1 MVLFFVGRLLFRNNL
16 IGPLKGNVD
25 MAADVLLA
33 YQLVEICFL
42 QLGIYFFVY
51 SGKHYVYAFFLA
63 HYAEVGEVVN
73 TS

>member
-16 IGPLKGNVD
+16 LGSFKGNVD

-42 QLGIYFFVY
+42 
-51 SGKHYVYAFFLA
+51 
-63 HYAEVGEVVN
+63 
-73 TS
+73 